1 MRGRKPLPTKLHV
14 LNGNPSKKDLPS
26 NEPQPSIG
34 DWTPPEWLAGEA
46 LKAWNRVVPEMVRL
60 EVWTTADRD
69 IVTAYCVVYDEI
81 VRTVQS
87 GEPLKAAIV
96 GQLRSL
102 AAELGCTP
110 SSRTRL
116 TVPKTNDNDDA
127 FFN

>member
-1 MRGRKPLPTKLHV
+1 MRGRKPHPTRLHV
-14 LNGNPSKKDLPS
+14 LNGNPSKLNLPTD
-26 NEPQPSIG
+26 EPVPATG
-34 DWTPPEWLAGEA
+34 NWDAPTWMTGEA
-46 LKAWNRVVPEMVRL
+46 LSAWKRIVPEMVRL
-60 EVWTTADRD
+60 GIWTTADRD

-81 VRTVQS
+81 VRTVKS
-87 GEPLKAAIV
+87 GKELKASLV

-116 TVPKTNDNDDA
+116 TVPKPDDNDDA